1 MKSINCFTENALW
14 QGSRELVRILLFLGN
29 LGRGG
34 TAESGES
41 WLSLEIGVE
50 VVRGPGMGAGP
61 SRWREQPVQRP
72 GEDIIADSETK
83 QHWVLEER

>member
-1 MKSINCFTENALW
+1 M
-14 QGSRELVRILLFLGN
+14 RILLFLGN

-34 TAESGES
+34 KAESGET

-50 VVRGPGMGAGP
+50 VVRGPRMGAGP

-72 GEDIIADSETK
+72 
-83 QHWVLEER
+83 